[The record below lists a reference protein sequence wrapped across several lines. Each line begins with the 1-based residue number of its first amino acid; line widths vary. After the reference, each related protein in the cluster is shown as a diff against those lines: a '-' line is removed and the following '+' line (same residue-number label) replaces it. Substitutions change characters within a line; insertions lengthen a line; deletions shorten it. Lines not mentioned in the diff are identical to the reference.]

1 MRARGRNALS
11 VSNKKVYTCIILQE
25 SWLKACHCT
34 HSINREWY
42 LGVQMWVSQT
52 LVEKTSST
60 TWNKQ
65 DHYPCYFL
73 EQNIHY
79 VKWKRKKVLFI
90 LVEARLNYVLK
101 LLLPKCF
108 IVQKLSGWFYH
119 TDGKRC
125 AFCLT
130 CGNKPLEIRT
140 NDFTRIGTFE
150 IILSH
155 CCLFIWLC
163 LRQDSKQFNKLWVTN
178 FKKLCMTKK
187 KVIFAAALIYLNYT
201 VDNSFKLS
209 S

>member
-1 MRARGRNALS
+1 MIVFNAWKTWVWLSPMIDMISSLNSSISVQLKWNENKIYRGSKCGYHKHLS
-11 VSNKKVYTCIILQE
+11 RKHLQLLEINKIIILE
-25 SWLKACHCT
+25 
-34 HSINREWY
+34 
-42 LGVQMWVSQT
+42 
-52 LVEKTSST
+52 
-60 TWNKQ
+60 
-65 DHYPCYFL
+65 CYFL

-79 VKWKRKKVLFI
+79 VKWKRKNVLFI
-90 LVEARLNYVLK
+90 LVEACLNYVLK

-125 AFCLT
+125 GFCLT

-140 NDFTRIGTFE
+140 NDFTRIVTFE

-155 CCLFIWLC
+155 FCLFIWLC

-187 KVIFAAALIYLNYT
+187 SHICSGINLFELHCWQFI
-201 VDNSFKLS
+201 
-209 S
+209 